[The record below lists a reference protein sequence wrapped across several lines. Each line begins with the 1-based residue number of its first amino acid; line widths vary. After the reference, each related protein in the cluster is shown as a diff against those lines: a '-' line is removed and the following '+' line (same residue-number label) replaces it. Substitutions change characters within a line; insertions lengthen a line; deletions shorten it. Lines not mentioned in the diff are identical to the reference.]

1 MELDGA
7 ASSGDQVDEQWIR
20 RMSEQ
25 QSAPEQQA
33 AGNSQGGAGAS
44 YKVFLFEF
52 ENFQGC
58 KAEFSVECKDVMEK
72 GLQKVGSVI
81 VESGPWAGYDRHGF
95 TGEQFILE
103 KGEYPRWDTWT
114 NSQNSYS
121 LFSLRPLKVDG
132 AEHKLHLF
140 ENPGFTG
147 RKMEIVD
154 DDVPSL
160 WGHGFQDRVASVKA
174 LNGTWVGYLYPGYRG
189 RQFIF
194 ERGDFKHWNDWN
206 APDPQIQSVRRVRD
220 MQWHKKGCFV
230 ATDPAPAPVP
240 APAPA
245 PAPAP
250 GPDPDPTPAPP
261 APPAPPA
268 TAGAS

>member
-7 ASSGDQVDEQWIR
+7 ASIGETVEEQWIR
-20 RMSEQ
+20 RMSEL
-25 QSAPEQQA
+25 QSAPEQLA
-33 AGNSQGGAGAS
+33 AGKSQGGAGAT
-44 YKVFLFEF
+44 YKVLLFEF
-52 ENFQGC
+52 ENFQGS
-58 KAEFSVECKDVMEK
+58 KAEFSSDCKDVTEK
-72 GLQKVGSVI
+72 GLEKVGSVI

-121 LFSLRPLKVDG
+121 LLSLRPLKVDS
-132 AEHKLHLF
+132 AEHKLHLY

-174 LNGTWVGYLYPGYRG
+174 LNGTWVGYMYPGYRG

-194 ERGDFKHWNDWN
+194 ERGDFKHWNDWE
-206 APDPQIQSVRRVRD
+206 APAPQIQSVRRVRD
-220 MQWHKKGCFV
+220 MQWHKRGCF
-230 ATDPAPAPVP
+230 TVP
-240 APAPA
+240 D

-250 GPDPDPTPAPP
+250 GPGPDPDPAP